1 MTSEYE
7 AHLNGDGA
15 IAQGDDAIAAGKQ
28 AVVIK
33 GSGNTVTITFQG
45 TEIAIPALEAVA
57 AHRVALRAHLE
68 RRACQRWGSMA
79 TYIHEEGAALPL
91 EASPYQTGRLGPREP
106 LLQALR
112 EAQRLLVLGG
122 PGAGKS
128 VSLERLAWDL
138 CAGEA
143 PQIPVLLP
151 LFRYDG
157 ASLHAWIRAS
167 LQRTGHLRLDT
178 EQALTAFLK
187 ESPARCYVLFD
198 GLNEVPPAHRDTLI
212 GELTRWL
219 MTYPRHP
226 VVVTSRPQDE
236 LWRQVRGELD
246 RALVVQPIS
255 DEQAQA
261 YLVAHLEDK
270 GSDLYAR
277 LDERLRELSRTPLI
291 LWLIKEA
298 GAADEA
304 LPGNRGELYARFVSR
319 MLRRDTR
326 RKMDAAL
333 PERHK
338 RDALAQL
345 AYHLGL
351 EQRLTCSR
359 EEAVTVVAQRFD
371 EAQARTLID
380 ACRRHGLLTGDQD
393 LWFAPHQTVQE
404 YFMALALRERW
415 QQERNQPALR
425 RWWRN
430 VQRRWRQAPE
440 DVLTQ
445 AADDWWMETFVQLAG
460 LVDDADRLA
469 QDVSQVNPWLA
480 LWCVGEGRNVSE
492 ETQTLVEERSV
503 HVLHSERLR
512 DRRRAVEALAQIR
525 NARVIEP
532 LLWAAGYQ
540 DREISTLA
548 VQALGQLGKAVVPR
562 AIAALENEDFWLGV
576 LRYAVAYPDEELC
589 ARIPLQILEEVL
601 GFPVV
606 WVPPR
611 PFLMGSDKERDP
623 QAYDVELPQ
632 HEVSL
637 PGYWMGRTPVTV
649 EQFRL
654 FVEESGYEVGE
665 RSLSDPE
672 DHPVRDVTWHDALAY
687 CRWLRGR
694 TGLPATLPSEAEWEK
709 AARGTDGRIYPW
721 GDAPPTEDLCN
732 FSDNVGDTTPVGR
745 YSPQGDSPYGC
756 ADMAGNVWEWT
767 RSHWKDYPYDSEDG
781 RENLEASDNV
791 RRVLRGGAFYYFSRI
806 VRCAYRYRWDP
817 GGRYRGSGFRV
828 VVSPFSRTK

>member
-1 MTSEYE
+1 MTQEYE
-7 AHLNGDGA
+7 AQLNGDGA
-15 IAQGDDAIAAGKQ
+15 LAQDGVAAGKQ
-28 AVVIK
+28 GVAIQ

-45 TEIAIPALEAVA
+45 AEIVIPALDAVA
-57 AHRVALRAHLE
+57 AHRMALRAHLE
-68 RRACQRWGSMA
+68 RRARQRWGSMA

-91 EASPYQTGRLGPREP
+91 EASPCQTGRLGPREP

-112 EAQRLLVLGG
+112 DARRLLVLGG

-138 CAGEA
+138 CAGEQ

-157 ASLHAWIRAS
+157 ASLHAWIRAY
-167 LQRTGHLRLDT
+167 LQRTGHLRLDS

-187 ESPARCYVLFD
+187 ESRARCYLLFD

-236 LWRQVRGELD
+236 LWRQVREELD

-261 YLVAHLEDK
+261 YLVAHLAEK
-270 GSDLYAR
+270 GRDLYAR
-277 LDERLRELSRTPLI
+277 LDERLRELACTPLI

-298 GAADEA
+298 GIADEA
-304 LPGNRGELYARFVSR
+304 IPGNRGELYARFVSR

-326 RKMDAAL
+326 RKMDAQI

-338 RDALAQL
+338 REALAQL

-359 EEAVTVVAQRFD
+359 EEAATVVAQSFN

-380 ACRRHGLLTGDQD
+380 ACRRHGLLAGDQD

-415 QQERNQPALR
+415 QEERNQPVLW
-425 RWWRN
+425 RWWQN
-430 VQRRWRQAPE
+430 VQRRWRQAPK

-460 LVDDADRLA
+460 LVDDADQLA
-469 QDVSQVNPWLA
+469 QELSQVNPWLA
-480 LWCVGEGRNVSE
+480 LWCVGEGRDASE

-503 HVLHSERLR
+503 YVLHSERLQ

-525 NARVIEP
+525 NERVIEP
-532 LLWAAGYQ
+532 LLWAAGDQ

-548 VQALGQLGKAVVPR
+548 VQALGQLGKAVIPR

-576 LRYAVAYPDEELC
+576 LRYAATYPDEELC
-589 ARIPLQILEEVL
+589 ARRLPRLLKRTL

-606 WVPPR
+606 WIPPE
-611 PFLMGSDKERDP
+611 PFLMGSDKERD
-623 QAYDVELPQ
+623 AHARYDEVPQ
-632 HEVSL
+632 HEVML
-637 PGYWMGRTPVTV
+637 PGYWIGRIPVTV
-649 EQFRL
+649 AQFRL
-654 FVEESGYEVGE
+654 FAEESGYEVDK
-665 RSLSDPE
+665 RSLRAPE
-672 DHPVRDVTWHDALAY
+672 DHPMRYVTWQNALDY
-687 CRWLRGR
+687 CRWLDGQ
-694 TGLPATLPSEAEWEK
+694 TGLPVTLPSEAEWEK
-709 AARGTDGRIYPW
+709 AARGTDGQIYPW
-721 GDAPPTEDLCN
+721 GDAPPAEDLGN
-732 FSDNVGDTTPVGR
+732 FDNHVGNTTPVGT

-756 ADMAGNVWEWT
+756 VDMIGNVWEWT
-767 RSHWKDYPYDSEDG
+767 RSLYKDYPYDSADG
-781 RENLEASDNV
+781 RENLEAGDYV
-791 RRVLRGGAFYYFSRI
+791 PRVVRGGAFYLSSRL
-806 VRCAYRYRWDP
+806 VRCAFRDWDAP
-817 GGRYRGSGFRV
+817 RDRDWSIGFRV
-828 VVSPFSRTK
+828 VVSP

>member
-1 MTSEYE
+1 
-7 AHLNGDGA
+7 
-15 IAQGDDAIAAGKQ
+15 
-28 AVVIK
+28 
-33 GSGNTVTITFQG
+33 
-45 TEIAIPALEAVA
+45 
-57 AHRVALRAHLE
+57 
-68 RRACQRWGSMA
+68 MA

-138 CAGEA
+138 SAGEA

-157 ASLHAWIRAS
+157 ASLHAWIRAY

-178 EQALTAFLK
+178 KQALTAFLK
-187 ESPARCYVLFD
+187 ESSARCYFLFD

-246 RALVVQPIS
+246 RSLVVQPIS

-261 YLVAHLEDK
+261 YLVAHLKDK

-277 LDERLRELSRTPLI
+277 LDERLRELARTPLI

-298 GAADEA
+298 GGADEA
-304 LPGNRGELYARFVSR
+304 IPGNRGELYARFVSR

-351 EQRLTCSR
+351 ERRLTCSR
-359 EEAVTVVAQRFD
+359 EAAVTVVAQHFD

-404 YFMALALRERW
+404 YFMARALRERW
-415 QQERNQPALR
+415 QQERNQPALQ
-425 RWWRN
+425 RWWRD
-430 VQRRWRQAPE
+430 VQRRVGQAPE

-460 LVDDADRLA
+460 LVDDTDQLA
-469 QDVSQVNPWLA
+469 RDVSQVNPWLA
-480 LWCVGEGRNVSE
+480 LWCVGEGRDVSD

-503 HVLHSERLR
+503 HILHSERLR
-512 DRRRAVEALAQIR
+512 DRRRAVEALSQIR
-525 NARVIEP
+525 NERVVEP

-540 DREISTLA
+540 DQEISSLA
-548 VQALGQLGKAVVPR
+548 VQALGQQGKAVIPR
-562 AIAALENEDFWLGV
+562 AIIALENEDFWLGV
-576 LRYAVAYPDEELC
+576 LRYAVAYPDEGLS
-589 ARIPLQILEEVL
+589 ILETEL

-606 WVPPR
+606 WIPPG
-611 PFLMGSDKERDP
+611 PFGMGSDKKRDL
-623 QAYDVELPQ
+623 QAFDRELPQ
-632 HEVSL
+632 HEVNL

-649 EQFRL
+649 AQFRL
-654 FVEESGYEVGE
+654 FVEASGYEVRK

-672 DHPVRDVTWHDALAY
+672 DHPVRFITWRDALAY
-687 CRWLRGR
+687 CRWLSER
-694 TGLPATLPSEAEWEK
+694 TGLPVTLPSEAEWEK

-721 GDAPPTEDLCN
+721 GDALPTEDLCN
-732 FSDNVGDTTPVGR
+732 FSGNVGDTTPVGR

-767 RSHWKDYPYDSEDG
+767 RSLWGKDLGKPDFGYPYDPDDG
-781 RENLEASDNV
+781 RENLEVGNDV
-791 RRVLRGGAFYYFSRI
+791 RRVLRGGAFSDHSWR
-806 VRCAYRYRWDP
+806 VRCAYRDYWFP
-817 GGRYRGSGFRV
+817 GYRGRLGGFRV
-828 VVSPFSRTK
+828 VVSRA

>member
-1 MTSEYE
+1 MNKDHE

-15 IAQGDDAIAAGKQ
+15 LAQGDGAIAAGKQ
-28 AVVIK
+28 AVVIQ
-33 GSGNTVTITFQG
+33 GSGNTVTITYQG
-45 TEIAIPALEAVA
+45 AEIAIPALDAVA
-57 AHRVALRAHLE
+57 AHRVALRVHLE

-106 LLQALR
+106 LLPALR
-112 EAQRLLVLGG
+112 DAQRLLLLGG

-138 CAGEA
+138 CAGEE

-157 ASLHAWIRAS
+157 AALHAWIRAY

-187 ESPARCYVLFD
+187 ESPARCYLLCD

-236 LWRQVRGELD
+236 LWRQVRGELE

-255 DEQAQA
+255 DDQAQA
-261 YLVAHLEDK
+261 YLVDHLADK

-277 LDERLRELSRTPLI
+277 LDDRLRELARTPLI

-298 GAADEA
+298 GGADEA
-304 LPGNRGELYARFVSR
+304 IPGNRGELYARFVSR

-351 EQRLTCSR
+351 EQRLACTH
-359 EEAVTVVAQRFD
+359 EEAVAVVAQSFD
-371 EAQARTLID
+371 EAQSRTLID
-380 ACRRHGLLTGDQD
+380 ACRRHGLLAGDQD

-415 QQERNQPALR
+415 QQERTQPALR

-430 VQRRWRQAPE
+430 VQRQVGRAPE

-460 LVDDADRLA
+460 LVDDADQLA
-469 QDVSQVNPWLA
+469 RDVSQVNPWLA
-480 LWCVGEGRNVSE
+480 LWCVGEGRDVSD

-503 HVLHSERLR
+503 YVLHSERLR

-525 NARVIEP
+525 NERVIEP

-540 DREISTLA
+540 DQEISSLA
-548 VQALGQLGKAVVPR
+548 VQALGQLGKAVIPR
-562 AIAALENEDFWLGV
+562 AIAALENEDFRLGA
-576 LRYAVAYPDEELC
+576 LRYAVTYPDEQLC
-589 ARIPLQILEEVL
+589 ARKLPQVWEKTL

-606 WVPPR
+606 WIPPG

-623 QAYDVELPQ
+623 QAYDDELPQ
-632 HEVSL
+632 HEVNL
-637 PGYWMGRTPVTV
+637 PGYWIGRTPVTV
-649 EQFRL
+649 AQFRL
-654 FVEESGYEVGE
+654 FVEESGHEVDK
-665 RSLSDPE
+665 RSLSVPE
-672 DHPVRDVTWHDALAY
+672 DHPVRYISWHDALAY
-687 CRWLRGR
+687 CRWLSRR
-694 TGLPATLPSEAEWEK
+694 AGLPVTLPSEAEWEK

-732 FSDNVGDTTPVGR
+732 FSGNVGDTTPVGR

-781 RENLEASDNV
+781 RENLDAGNDV
-791 RRVLRGGAFYYFSRI
+791 RRVLRGGAFYSDTRS
-806 VRCAYRYRWDP
+806 VRCAYRGYYYP
-817 GGRYRGSGFRV
+817 SGRLGDYGFRV
-828 VVSPFSRTK
+828 VVSLFSRTK